1 MSDKKYETMTTD
13 YIPGRKRG
21 PGSQTKFN
29 TLLAEGWEIVSEKHR
44 FGAPT
49 IVTLRRAAQDGP
61 KVPPPTFSGS
71 WAQAKENWKNPFASL
86 KPVKRVDSVEP
97 VALPIEPAAEPAVS
111 LPAPSGPPAGWYV
124 DPESGEGQRW
134 WDGSAWSEHRQ
145 A

>member
-29 TLLAEGWEIVSEKHR
+29 ALLAEGWEIVSEKHR

-49 IVTLRRAAQDGP
+49 IVTLRRVAP
-61 KVPPPTFSGS
+61 EVPPMAELPRS
-71 WAQAKENWKNPFASL
+71 WAEFKDAFRRPKKAEL
-86 KPVKRVDSVEP
+86 VESVAEP
-97 VALPIEPAAEPAVS
+97 VES

-134 WDGSAWSEHRQ
+134 WDGNGWSEHRQ